1 MNDKLRDNYI
11 NLKIGTKK
19 LYLSIVVDKYNTE
32 ELLDKIAAC
41 ISSGVDVIELAT
53 NNYPNKLLEVSKH
66 VKQLYSIFDFTFI
79 IKDRAD
85 IALIIGSDGISLTPN
100 SIDISSARQI
110 LGSDS
115 IIGCYEIPQN
125 NCDFYICNTFLK
137 DNKRNSFIK
146 YSDTNNSGKIFLDEI
161 DFDNPNLLEFITKL
175 RNKLT

>member
-11 NLKIGTKK
+11 NLKIGSKK
-19 LYLSIVVDKYNTE
+19 LYLSILVDKYNNE

-53 NNYPNKLLEVSKH
+53 NNYPNKLLAISAH
-66 VKQLYSIFDFTFI
+66 VKQLYSIFDFTLI

-85 IALIIGSDGISLTPN
+85 IALIVGADGISLTPN

-110 LGSDS
+110 LGTDS

-125 NCDFYICNTFLK
+125 NCDFCIFNTYLK
-137 DNKRNSFIK
+137 DNKINSFIH
-146 YSDTNNSGKIFLDEI
+146 YSDTNN
-161 DFDNPNLLEFITKL
+161 
-175 RNKLT
+175 